1 MARPKE
7 NVLAKLKEQRQSLR
21 TIHLGEVEFFV
32 KHTLKDKLRRDL
44 CNLRILKEADVE
56 CCAYHHLRKTLK
68 PDPNWHV
75 FARKYSPKTGYYT
88 DLVIFHFKKA
98 RIAIEI
104 KWGKEHLSK
113 KDRKALASA
122 RKYLRAKRTYFYSVM
137 PDASGYER
145 LLEKKEAEKYR
156 LFECVVDLGYPNKQK
171 IEEFKRQRRE
181 FRV

>member
-1 MARPKE
+1 MRI
-7 NVLAKLKEQRQSLR
+7 
-21 TIHLGEVEFFV
+21 IHLAEVQSFV
-32 KHTLKDKLRRDL
+32 KHALKEKLQKDL
-44 CNLRILKEADVE
+44 RNFRILKEADVE
-56 CCAYHHLRKTLK
+56 CCAYYHLRKILRL
-68 PDPNWHV
+68 DPNWRV

-122 RKYLRAKRTYFYSVM
+122 RKYLRVKKTYFYSVM
-137 PDASGYER
+137 PDASSYEK
-145 LLEKKEAEKYR
+145 LPEKKKAEKYR
-156 LFECVVDLGYPNKQK
+156 LFERVIDLGYPNKQK
-171 IEEFKRQRRE
+171 IEDFKRQRRE

>member
-1 MARPKE
+1 MRI
-7 NVLAKLKEQRQSLR
+7 
-21 TIHLGEVEFFV
+21 IHLGEVEFFV
-32 KHTLKDKLRRDL
+32 KHTLKDKLRKDL
-44 CNLRILKEADVE
+44 RNLRILKEGDVE
-56 CCAYHHLRKTLK
+56 CCAYYHLRKILK
-68 PDPNWHV
+68 PDPSWRV

-104 KWGKEHLSK
+104 KWRKEHLSK

-122 RKYLRAKRTYFYSVM
+122 RKYLRVKKTYFYSVM
-137 PDASGYER
+137 PDASNYEK
-145 LLEKKEAEKYR
+145 LTEKRKVEKYR
-156 LFECVVDLGYPNKQK
+156 LFERVVDLGYPNKQK